1 MYSEE
6 RFREIYNREPET
18 SFCPYRVCPLGAH
31 IDHQFGPILGF
42 ALDYGVHMAYGIKNN
57 GIIELQSM
65 NFPKRVQFHVSSV
78 PETKEGDWGDYL
90 RGATKAIGEKY
101 KLTKGLCG
109 VIRGALPSGGISS
122 SAAVTICYMKA
133 LCKVNG
139 IALSDSEYIYLA
151 KKAENE
157 YVGVASGKLDQSC
170 ETLCRKD
177 RILYMDCRDDSYRNI
192 SAPSSMKP
200 FRIGIFFSGLERNLA
215 TSAYNNRVDECKA
228 SAFALYSYA
237 VTDRRGDYSLEEG
250 QKFQDM
256 RLRLIPEDIFKEFGV
271 RLPVSW
277 QKRCNHFYSEMH
289 RVEKG
294 IEYWKEGDIESFG
307 HLINESGMSS
317 IVNYECGSPWL
328 IKLYDIL
335 SKLDGVYGARFSG
348 AGFKGCCM
356 ALLDPEKADEI
367 KTIVEREYLKEFPSL
382 EGKYR
387 AYICSTADGVG
398 KAEGDRF

>member
-1 MYSEE
+1 MYCEE
-6 RFREIYNREPET
+6 KFREIYGREPET
-18 SFCPYRVCPLGAH
+18 AFCPYRVCPLGAH

-65 NFPKRVQFHVSSV
+65 NFPKRVQFHVASV

-133 LCKVNG
+133 LCKIND
-139 IALSDSEYIYLA
+139 IELSDSEYIYLA

-177 RILYMDCRDDSYRNI
+177 NILYMDCKDDTYRNI
-192 SAPSSMKP
+192 PSPSDMKP
-200 FRIGIFFSGLERNLA
+200 FKIGILFSGLERNLA

-237 VTDRRGDYSLEEG
+237 VTDRRGDYNLDEG

-256 RLRLIPEDIFKEFGV
+256 RLRLIPEEIFKEFGV

-294 IEYWKEGDIESFG
+294 IECWESGDIEGFG

-335 SKLDGVYGARFSG
+335 SKLDGVYGTRFSG

-356 ALLDPEKADEI
+356 ALIDPDKADEI
-367 KTIVEREYLKEFPSL
+367 RAVVEREYLKEFPSL
-382 EGKYR
+382 AGKYK